1 MAINCLHICMYVY
14 EVCVQMPIGACHYEY
29 LSYTLN
35 KKRGDFLMNNLLKYT
50 GSCGGAALA

>member
-1 MAINCLHICMYVY
+1 MYVY